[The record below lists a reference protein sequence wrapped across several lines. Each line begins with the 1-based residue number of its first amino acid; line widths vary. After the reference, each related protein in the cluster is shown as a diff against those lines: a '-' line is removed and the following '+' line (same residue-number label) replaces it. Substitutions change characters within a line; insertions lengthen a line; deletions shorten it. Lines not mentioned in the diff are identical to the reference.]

1 MKFITI
7 FQFAALSA
15 SGVFVP
21 AYSRPDWGVLYEGMP
36 GEVDLDALVAKFD
49 PGEGNFLDGLDYQ
62 APGPGTYLHASYVS
76 FKASRRQ
83 VLFILL
89 LTSPSLCIGDVRS
102 PCPFLNV
109 LANHGLVNRSGKDIN
124 VFELAA
130 MSVFYDVGGPV
141 GSFGIGAFMGAANI
155 TIPDGTTRITED
167 GPRIDLDALWDRP
180 GEERDASMVFVNPGM
195 AIPSLD
201 TGAFPVTD
209 ELIADPGPNSA
220 NGNPNTAR
228 RPLPNG
234 NRERFLEMTQTVNED
249 LLESL
254 LSRNPDSDYL
264 MFEDFLEAGR
274 ERIIQSRLHDSFF
287 RFSDFD
293 VRTAMGQYWFPLI
306 LSDKMDIRDGVPKE
320 FVRMLWVENR
330 LPDNFMPRIYR
341 DPEFVSFLPKITE
354 DPMATG
360 IEFLGSMRAMVE
372 ETLSADLAGLKEDTA
387 AASEKA
393 KHVGGIPSRKSRRL
407 RGKNVNVM

>member
-62 APGPGTYLHASYVS
+62 APGPG
-76 FKASRRQ
+76 
-83 VLFILL
+83 
-89 LTSPSLCIGDVRS
+89 DVRS

-141 GSFGIGAFMGAANI
+141 GSFGIGAFMGAANV
-155 TIPDGTTRITED
+155 TIPDGKSRITED

-201 TGAFPVTD
+201 DGTFPVTD
-209 ELIADPGPNSA
+209 ELMADRGPNSA
-220 NGNPNTAR
+220 NGDPNTAR

-234 NRERFLEMTQTVNED
+234 NRGRFLEMTQTVNED

-254 LSRNPDSDYL
+254 LSRNPGSDYL

-293 VRTAMGQYWFPLI
+293 VTTATGQYWFPLI

-341 DPEFVSFLPKITE
+341 DPEFVSFLPE
-354 DPMATG
+354 DFTAVG
-360 IEFLGSMRAMVE
+360 FEFFGSMNAMIE
-372 ETLSADLAGLKEDTA
+372 AALSADLTGLEEDTA
-387 AASEKA
+387 AADSEKA
-393 KHVGGIPSRKSRRL
+393 ELVGSSGFL
-407 RGKNVNVM
+407 RGKVADFEAST